1 MAGTLDGKVIVVTG
15 AAAGI
20 GRASAALF
28 AKEGARV
35 AVSDVDETRGT
46 AAAREIKDR
55 GGDAHFI
62 RADVSR
68 FSDVDRLIRETV
80 ARYSRLDGAFN
91 NAGIEGTMA
100 PTVECTEENWD
111 RTIGINLKGVWLCLR
126 EELRQLARQKR
137 GGSIVNMASV
147 AGLVGFENLPAYV
160 ASKHGIVGLT
170 RTAALECAPRGVRV
184 NAVCPGVIH
193 TEMIDRITGRKPETE
208 ALFVSMEP
216 MGRMGRPEEIAEAAL
231 WLLSDASSFV
241 TGQAM
246 AVDGGLVA
254 R

>member
-1 MAGTLDGKVIVVTG
+1 MAGKLDGKVIVVTG

-20 GRASAALF
+20 GKASALLF
-28 AKEGARV
+28 GKEGARII
-35 AVSDVDETRGT
+35 VSDVDSDRGAGT
-46 AAAREIKDR
+46 ARQIKDQ
-55 GGDAHFI
+55 GGEAQFV

-68 FSDVDRLIRETV
+68 PSDVERLVRETV
-80 ARYSRLDGAFN
+80 GRFDRLDGAFN
-91 NAGIEGTMA
+91 NAGIEGALASTA
-100 PTVECTEENWD
+100 ECTEENWD
-111 RTIGINLKGVWLCLR
+111 RTIAINLKGVWLCLR
-126 EELRQLARQKR
+126 EEIRQVLRQGG

-147 AGLVGFENLPAYV
+147 AGLVGFEHLPAYV

-170 RTAALECAPRGVRV
+170 RTAALENASRGIRV

-193 TEMIDRITGRKPETE
+193 TEMIDRITGRKPEVETQ
-208 ALFVSMEP
+208 FVSMEP

-231 WLLSDASSFV
+231 WLLSAASSFV
-241 TGQAM
+241 TGQAI